1 MMTRFDYFKKT
12 FLGVFVFVFIF
23 KMTMQLFEGLSTFSL
38 RFVLKIFL
46 ASLITALVLGILN
59 YFFKVGFTEKKS
71 NN

>member
-1 MMTRFDYFKKT
+1 MTRFDYFKKT

-23 KMTMQLFEGLSTFSL
+23 KMGMQLLEGLSTFTL

-46 ASLITALVLGILN
+46 ASLITALFLGVLN
-59 YFFKVGFTEKKS
+59 YFLRMDLYKKNK

>member
-1 MMTRFDYFKKT
+1 MKPIDYFKKT

-46 ASLITALVLGILN
+46 ASLITALFLGILN
-59 YFFKVGFTEKKS
+59 YFLRMDLYKKNK

>member
-1 MMTRFDYFKKT
+1 MKPIDYFKKT